1 MCMILLLPSG
11 VSADLTLYLLQISQ
25 LIKAMR
31 AGHMRKQLFG
41 WTDAPLFLKLNWGK
55 KTEFET
61 NPCGQCS
68 LFMWRRSSIRM
79 IRGSSVNFTNSTE
92 MALWFFHLIS
102 VFSACGGQWM
112 SIRDFSQSTSWL
124 QRRTLNINVELSVG
138 RVNWRRLFNRG
149 NYIYLHEHH
158 PRGHDFVSSN
168 CRTIISA
175 KTMPQRM
182 CFRIIACTD
191 YAEVLI
197 RQKAPPVH

>member
-11 VSADLTLYLLQISQ
+11 VSGDLTLYLLQISQ
-25 LIKAMR
+25 LKKSQAGR
-31 AGHMRKQLFG
+31 ALEEAAV
-41 WTDAPLFLKLNWGK
+41 WLD
-55 KTEFET
+55 
-61 NPCGQCS
+61 
-68 LFMWRRSSIRM
+68 RRSFVSEVKLRKENRIWNQPVRPPFPFHVPPLLHSNDPLKWLSDSSIWSLRFQPVEANEWVS
-79 IRGSSVNFTNSTE
+79 GTF
-92 MALWFFHLIS
+92 L
-102 VFSACGGQWM
+102 
-112 SIRDFSQSTSWL
+112 SQSTSWL
-124 QRRTLNINVELSVG
+124 QQRTLNINVELSVG

-168 CRTIISA
+168 YRTIISA

-197 RQKAPPVH
+197 R